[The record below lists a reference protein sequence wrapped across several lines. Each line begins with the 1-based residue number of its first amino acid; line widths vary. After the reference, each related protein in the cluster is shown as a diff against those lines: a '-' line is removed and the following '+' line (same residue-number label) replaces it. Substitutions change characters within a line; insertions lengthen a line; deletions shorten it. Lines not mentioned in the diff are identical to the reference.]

1 MKKKRKINH
10 AARAVLA
17 VAGTLAI
24 ALAGCYGFRH
34 FPLPWNWVA
43 AYVTFCVLF
52 LWFVVIRFCI
62 IPPEAYNPNPTENIP
77 S

>member
-1 MKKKRKINH
+1 MKKKRKTNH

-52 LWFVVIRFCI
+52 LWFVVIRLCI
-62 IPPEAYNPNPTENIP
+62 IPPEACNPNPTENIP

>member
-1 MKKKRKINH
+1 MKKKRKINL

-24 ALAGCYGFRH
+24 SLAGCYGFRH

-43 AYVTFCVLF
+43 GYVAFCVLF
-52 LWFVVIRFCI
+52 LWFVVIRLCI
-62 IPPEAYNPNPTENIP
+62 IPPETYNPNPTENIP